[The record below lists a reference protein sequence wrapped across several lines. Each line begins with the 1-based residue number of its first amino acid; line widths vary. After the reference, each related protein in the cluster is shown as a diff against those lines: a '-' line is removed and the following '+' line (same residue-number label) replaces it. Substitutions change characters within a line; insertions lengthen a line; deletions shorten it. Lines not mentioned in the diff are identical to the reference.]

1 MGIIQMK
8 WNQNFTALECILLDE
23 KLATHIISS
32 NISGV
37 ESDFNADAINLDR
50 FQDHAKLPYTM
61 PSYHISYLIY
71 RIGPSPILMIF
82 YLKTEFSKNE
92 NLSTFRLVTS
102 MKLHTQNQEFFDIIW
117 AKILKGKYCTFLPR
131 EGFYIGIRIQDGSIL
146 DPHLTFLSNLKH
158 EINFG
163 FLSKWRS

>member
-1 MGIIQMK
+1 M
-8 WNQNFTALECILLDE
+8 ECILLDE

-32 NISGV
+32 IISRFGN
-37 ESDFNADAINLDR
+37 DFNAEPINLDR

-117 AKILKGKYCTFLPR
+117 AIWYGLIKIRKILKGKYCTFLPR